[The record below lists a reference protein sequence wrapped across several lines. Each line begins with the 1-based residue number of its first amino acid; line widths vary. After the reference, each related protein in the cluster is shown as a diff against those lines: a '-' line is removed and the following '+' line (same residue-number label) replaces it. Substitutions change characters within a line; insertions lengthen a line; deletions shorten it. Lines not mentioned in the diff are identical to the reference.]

1 MTLITRAPDLLQA
14 RHTSVIEDVRVW
26 VDREGANPAVEMR
39 AILEEHGCRGKR
51 LGVEL
56 ESYGLTARNGAR
68 LNAALEGFCELVD
81 VSELVNRMRVV
92 KSETEIAYVRRAAEL
107 ADGALEAA
115 LKLAVPG
122 AFEGDILAAMLDV
135 IFRGGGDFPAH
146 DFIISTGEDALLY
159 RYRSG
164 RRHIGAQDQ
173 MFLEFGVPYR
183 HYHANLIQTV
193 IFGKPSPLQIDMHT
207 AVVESFEAALGA
219 LKPGRPIGE
228 VFDAH
233 AKVFDDAGFRKYRM
247 NACGYSLGATFLP
260 NWMDWPMFYHG
271 NPVLAEPNMVFFPQT
286 FLSDADHGLVVG
298 VGSTVVVTKTG
309 CERLSKASMA
319 LVAR

>member
-92 KSETEIAYVRRAAEL
+92 KSATEIAYVRRAAEL

-115 LKLAVPG
+115 LQLAVPG
-122 AFEGDILAAMLDV
+122 AFEGDILAASSSARGRM
-135 IFRGGGDFPAH
+135 RCSTATAPGGG
-146 DFIISTGEDALLY
+146 T
-159 RYRSG
+159 SG
-164 RRHIGAQDQ
+164 RRTRCSWSSAPPFAITT
-173 MFLEFGVPYR
+173 P
-183 HYHANLIQTV
+183 T
-193 IFGKPSPLQIDMHT
+193 
-207 AVVESFEAALGA
+207 
-219 LKPGRPIGE
+219 
-228 VFDAH
+228 
-233 AKVFDDAGFRKYRM
+233 
-247 NACGYSLGATFLP
+247 
-260 NWMDWPMFYHG
+260 
-271 NPVLAEPNMVFFPQT
+271 
-286 FLSDADHGLVVG
+286 
-298 VGSTVVVTKTG
+298 
-309 CERLSKASMA
+309 
-319 LVAR
+319 